1 MILQMQ
7 NNKNHNK
14 RWPYVPDHPYRMS
27 ISGVSGS
34 GKTNALPFFVCKRLS
49 EPKYQF
55 CIKNMKMSE

>member
-27 ISGVSGS
+27 ICGVSGS
-34 GKTNALPFFVCKRLS
+34 GKINALPFFVCKRLS

-55 CIKNMKMSE
+55 LIKNVKMLE